1 MALAGNYDRLGYRAG
16 KTEGRGRLI
25 EFVDAEAKLVLA
37 ICEMYNAGVDVS
49 EMARSLISDHTSRKR
64 KLRHRHDWHL
74 AIIYNAVCFED
85 YMGQTVL
92 RSAGDKE

>member
-1 MALAGNYDRLGYRAG
+1 M
-16 KTEGRGRLI
+16 I

-37 ICEMYNAGVDVS
+37 ICEMYNASVVVS
-49 EMARSLISDHTSRKR
+49 EMARSLISDDIGRKR

-74 AIIYNAVCFED
+74 VIIYNAVCFED
-85 YMGQTVL
+85 YIGQTVL